1 MVYVGAIALLF
12 LFIIM
17 MLNLKEEQNKENS
30 IYLSSVEDKSVFLLI
45 IFKFILFIYFICNY
59 TFSHVFSGNI
69 DYNSTW
75 SDIWYYKIKTKNS
88 YNINYLDYSQVND
101 VLIFKSIYT
110 TYWLHLIIIGFILLV
125 AMIGALILTFS
136 LVNLNNIFFKNF
148 QFIELYSNPNIPLQV
163 NDVFFFSFSLAFI
176 GFFGI
181 ISNKRNMLFLLVF
194 SELLFF
200 AISYNFILCSVFFS
214 LPEGQV
220 IALFLTAL
228 AAAESVIGLS
238 FLVIFFKL
246 RSNLILDTLTQ
257 FRG

>member
-1 MVYVGAIALLF
+1 
-12 LFIIM
+12 
-17 MLNLKEEQNKENS
+17 
-30 IYLSSVEDKSVFLLI
+30 
-45 IFKFILFIYFICNY
+45 
-59 TFSHVFSGNI
+59 
-69 DYNSTW
+69 
-75 SDIWYYKIKTKNS
+75 
-88 YNINYLDYSQVND
+88 
-101 VLIFKSIYT
+101 
-110 TYWLHLIIIGFILLV
+110 
-125 AMIGALILTFS
+125 
-136 LVNLNNIFFKNF
+136 
-148 QFIELYSNPNIPLQV
+148 
-163 NDVFFFSFSLAFI
+163 
-176 GFFGI
+176 
-181 ISNKRNMLFLLVF
+181 MLFLLVF